1 MRKLFLI
8 GELEDPAVK
17 EAAVEAVRSYLDK
30 REDVKITPTVLVNH
44 GRLHVVGIPDA
55 VAEDLR
61 SWFAG
66 KPWE

>member
-1 MRKLFLI
+1 MRKLVLI
-8 GELEDPAVK
+8 GELEDPSV
-17 EAAVEAVRSYLDK
+17 EQAAIEAVRSYLDK
-30 REDVKITPTVLVNH
+30 REDVKVTPTVLVKH
-44 GRLHVVGIPDA
+44 GRVHVVGIPDA

>member
-1 MRKLFLI
+1 MRRLLLI
-8 GELEDPAVK
+8 GELKDSSVEK
-17 EAAVEAVRSYLDK
+17 AAVEAVRSYLDK
-30 REDVKITPTVLVNH
+30 REHVKITPTVLVNH